1 MIEWLLVC
9 AVALVASALTLFAGF
24 GLGTML
30 LPAFALFFPLELAVA
45 ATAVVHLAN
54 NLIKVS
60 LLGRHADR
68 TVLRRFGL
76 PAIIAAI
83 SGARLLTD
91 LSGAE
96 PLATWTLG
104 ARVCHVTPIGLM
116 IGGLMAI
123 FALWDLV
130 PRLARVSFPPRYLA
144 LGGLLSGFF
153 GGLSGHQGALRS
165 AFLVRAG
172 LTPQA
177 FIATGVVIACLVD
190 VGRLAW
196 YGRDLAANM
205 PPAAWGLTAAASASA
220 ITGVVLAN
228 RFLPKVSMGA
238 VRAIV
243 AVMLF
248 AMAILLGAGIV

>member
-9 AVALVASALTLFAGF
+9 AVALVASAMTLFAGF

-130 PRLARVSFPPRYLA
+130 PLHRNVGMRQYPLLHRGGKRDAVHG
-144 LGGLLSGFF
+144 LGRAAGNPGL
-153 GGLSGHQGALRS
+153 
-165 AFLVRAG
+165 
-172 LTPQA
+172 
-177 FIATGVVIACLVD
+177 
-190 VGRLAW
+190 VGRPQH
-196 YGRDLAANM
+196 DAAQA
-205 PPAAWGLTAAASASA
+205 PHFGLE
-220 ITGVVLAN
+220 
-228 RFLPKVSMGA
+228 
-238 VRAIV
+238 
-243 AVMLF
+243 
-248 AMAILLGAGIV
+248 